1 MYNVTSIANPT
12 KTKVLFDF
20 WYTVHADI
28 LQEIHSKPDIE
39 KEWQNECTRGQG
51 IFHSI

>member
-1 MYNVTSIANPT
+1 MELTIAMYNVTSIANPT

-28 LQEIHSKPDIE
+28 LQEIHSKPDR
-39 KEWQNECTRGQG
+39 KRMAK
-51 IFHSI
+51 